1 MRLFI
6 SYAHADDAAVR
17 AIIDLLR
24 AGGHAPWFDAWLQPG
39 QDWQAALL
47 EGIQGC
53 DAFVY
58 MLSPRAVKSPW
69 CQWEFGKAV
78 QMGKAV
84 IPVLLD
90 AATELPAVLSHIQ
103 YVDFSAP
110 PGDPRYAR
118 ATAQLMGGLTRV
130 AVIVAQADLPPLP
143 DPHGFATHSNL
154 VRTVD
159 YDPGTRILTVGFPK
173 NALYQ
178 YEDVP
183 PEVYRDL
190 AAAKSRGGYFNKHVR
205 PVYRFRRV
213 R

>member
-6 SYAHADDAAVR
+6 SYAHADEAVVR
-17 AIIDLLR
+17 SIIDLLR
-24 AGGHAPWFDAWLQPG
+24 AGGHDPWFDAWLQPG

-47 EGIQGC
+47 ESIQGC
-53 DAFVY
+53 EAFVY
-58 MLSPRAVKSPW
+58 MLSPHAVESPW
-69 CQWEFGKAV
+69 CQWEFGKAA

-90 AATELPAVLSHIQ
+90 GATVLPAVLRHTQ
-103 YVDFSAP
+103 YVDFSAA
-110 PGDPRYAR
+110 PGDPRYAH

-130 AVIVAQADLPPLP
+130 AVTIAQADLPPLP
-143 DPHGFATHSNL
+143 DPNGFATHSNI

-159 YDPGTRILTVGFPK
+159 YDPEMRILTVGFPRE
-173 NALYQ
+173 ALYQ

-190 AAAKSRGGYFNKHVR
+190 AAAKSRGGYFNQHVR